1 MNVEQLVSAM
11 TPEVFANLQQAVE
24 TGKWANGTVLTD
36 EQKDNALQAVMLYQ
50 AKIAK
55 TNEHMTIGEDGEMV
69 HKTKSELR
77 RELSQEQEIF
87 RTKMKDE

>member
-1 MNVEQLVSAM
+1 MNVEQLVAGM
-11 TPEVFANLQQAVE
+11 TPEIFANLRTAVE
-24 TGKWANGTVLTD
+24 TGKWANGDSLTE

-69 HKTKSELR
+69 HKSKSELR
-77 RELSQEQEIF
+77 RELSEESEIF
-87 RTKMKDE
+87 RTKL

>member
-1 MNVEQLVSAM
+1 MNVEQLVAGM
-11 TPEVFANLQQAVE
+11 TPEIFANLQTAVE
-24 TGKWANGTVLTD
+24 TGKWANGQSLTD

-69 HKTKSELR
+69 HKSKSELR
-77 RELSQEQEIF
+77 RELSEESEIF
-87 RTKMKDE
+87 RTKL